1 MKQQDLSNSLRLLKV
16 KYGLRFVVSKVL
28 PGHIILIVLNRK
40 VFDSLTSKFLTDE
53 GIKDCTYDTNEKLTS
68 FYLDGVK
75 FSLLGK
81 EGCG

>member
-1 MKQQDLSNSLRLLKV
+1 MKQQDFSNSLRLLKV

-28 PGHIILIVLNRK
+28 PGHIVLIVLNRK
-40 VFDSLTSKFLTDE
+40 AFDSFTSRFLTDE
-53 GIKDCTYDTNEKLTS
+53 GIKDYTYDRDEKLAS
-68 FYLDGVK
+68 FYLNGVK